1 MKIEKGQH
9 YIVRANGA
17 GVFFGEIDE
26 VNRETQTVEM
36 RNVRKL
42 WSWNGANAVEE
53 LAVHGT
59 TKPADCHFTVYVD
72 EMTIFNA
79 LQILKCTDEA
89 VKSINEVAVW
99 SQK

>member
-26 VNRETQTVEM
+26 VNGQTVEM
-36 RNVRKL
+36 RNARKL
-42 WSWNGANAVEE
+42 WSWEGANAVEE

-59 TKPADCHFTVYVD
+59 TRAADCRFTVFVE

-79 LQILKCTDEA
+79 VQILKCTKEA

-99 SQK
+99 SKK

>member
-26 VNRETQTVEM
+26 VNGQTVEM
-36 RNVRKL
+36 RNARKL
-42 WSWNGANAVEE
+42 WSWEGANAVEE
-53 LAVHGT
+53 LAVNGVI
-59 TKPADCHFTVYVD
+59 KADECRFTVYVE
-72 EMTIFNA
+72 EMTIFNT

-89 VKSINEVAVW
+89 VKNIEEVFIW